1 MRKFIL
7 IAALVL
13 ASASAQAAGSRSLSL
28 ASNDD
33 QAATEQPKAVEA
45 PKPVES
51 PKAVEDAKPAETPK
65 VETPKYVDR
74 PAAVNT
80 ATETTKTDAVQ
91 PATVPAP
98 KVAQAQAAPRLDRS
112 AHHRRTASP
121 RHLLVA
127 RAAHSS
133 PGIGRPAR
141 VRPMLHVPE
150 RCEAVHTGIRRSVY

>member
-33 QAATEQPKAVEA
+33 QTVSEQPNAEASKPVETPKAVEET
-45 PKPVES
+45 KPV
-51 PKAVEDAKPAETPK
+51 ETPK

-91 PATVPAP
+91 PATTPAP

-127 RAAHSS
+127 RCAHSS
-133 PGIGRPAR
+133 FGIGRPVR

>member
-33 QAATEQPKAVEA
+33 QVATEQPKAVEA
-45 PKPVES
+45 PKPAES
-51 PKAVEDAKPAETPK
+51 PKAVEDAKPVETPK
-65 VETPKYVDR
+65 AEPPKYVDR

-91 PATVPAP
+91 RATPTS
-98 KVAQAQAAPRLDRS
+98 KVAKRKPRRDW
-112 AHHRRTASP
+112 TE
-121 RHLLVA
+121 
-127 RAAHSS
+127 
-133 PGIGRPAR
+133 AR
-141 VRPMLHVPE
+141 VIGELH
-150 RCEAVHTGIRRSVY
+150 RHGIYW